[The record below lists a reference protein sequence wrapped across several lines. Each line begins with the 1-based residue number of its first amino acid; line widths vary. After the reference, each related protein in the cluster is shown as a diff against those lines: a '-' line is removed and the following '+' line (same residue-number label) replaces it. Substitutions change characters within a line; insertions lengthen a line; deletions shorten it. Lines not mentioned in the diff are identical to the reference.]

1 MTVKTLCDELGWTVL
16 TEGDLSR
23 EITGCYSGDLLS
35 WVMSK
40 AQDGDCWLTVMG
52 NINAVA
58 VAVLTDCACIVL
70 TENAALDENAKQRAE
85 QQGVTILTTEDNA
98 YQLAVKLSAVI
109 A

>member
-1 MTVKTLCDELGWTVL
+1 MKDRLGLEVL
-16 TEGDLSR
+16 TAGDLSR
-23 EITGCYSGDLLS
+23 EVTGCYCGDLLS

-70 TENAALDENAKQRAE
+70 TEQAALDEAAKLRAE
-85 QQGVTILTTEDNA
+85 QQGVTILTTGESA
-98 YQLAVKLSAVI
+98 YALAVKLSAVI
-109 A
+109 

>member
-1 MTVKTLCDELGWTVL
+1 MTVKTLCDELGWTIL
-16 TEGDLSR
+16 TAGDLSR
-23 EITGCYSGDLLS
+23 EITGCYCGDLLS

-70 TENAALDENAKQRAE
+70 TENAALDDEAKARAE
-85 QQGVTILTTEDNA
+85 QQGVTILTTDLNA
-98 YQLAVKLSAVI
+98 YQAAVALSERL
-109 A
+109 

>member
-23 EITGCYSGDLLS
+23 EITGCYCGDLLS

-70 TENAALDENAKQRAE
+70 TENAALDDEAKARAE
-85 QQGVTILTTEDNA
+85 QQDVTILTTELNA
-98 YQLAVKLSAVI
+98 YQAAVELSKRL
-109 A
+109 

>member
-23 EITGCYSGDLLS
+23 EITGCYCGDLLS

-70 TENAALDENAKQRAE
+70 TENATLDDEAKARAE
-85 QQGVTILTTEDNA
+85 QQDVTILTTELNA
-98 YQLAVKLSAVI
+98 YQAAIALSKRL
-109 A
+109 

>member
-23 EITGCYSGDLLS
+23 EITGCYCGDLLS

-70 TENAALDENAKQRAE
+70 TENAALDDEAKARAE
-85 QQGVTILTTEDNA
+85 QQDVTILTTGLNA
-98 YQLAVKLSAVI
+98 YQAGVALSKRL
-109 A
+109 

>member
-23 EITGCYSGDLLS
+23 EITGCYCGDLLS

-70 TENAALDENAKQRAE
+70 TENAALDDEAKARAE
-85 QQGVTILTTEDNA
+85 QQAVTILTTELNA
-98 YQLAVKLSAVI
+98 YQAAVELSKRL
-109 A
+109 

>member
-16 TEGDLSR
+16 TEGDLTR
-23 EITGCYSGDLLS
+23 EITGCYCGDLLS

-70 TENAALDENAKQRAE
+70 TENAALDNEAKARAE
-85 QQGVTILTTEDNA
+85 QQDVTILTTELNA
-98 YQLAVKLSAVI
+98 YQAAVALSKRL
-109 A
+109 

>member
-1 MTVKTLCDELGWTVL
+1 MTVRTLCDELGWTVL

-23 EITGCYSGDLLS
+23 EITGCYCGDLLS

-70 TENAALDENAKQRAE
+70 TENAALDDEAKARAE
-85 QQGVTILTTEDNA
+85 QQDVTILTTGLNA
-98 YQLAVKLSAVI
+98 YQAAVELSKRL
-109 A
+109 

>member
-23 EITGCYSGDLLS
+23 EITGCYCGDLLS

-70 TENAALDENAKQRAE
+70 TENAALDDEAKARAE
-85 QQGVTILTTEDNA
+85 QQDVTILTTGLNA
-98 YQLAVKLSAVI
+98 YQAAVELSKRL
-109 A
+109 

>member
-23 EITGCYSGDLLS
+23 EITGCYCGDLLS

-40 AQDGDCWLTVMG
+40 AKDGDCWLTVMG

-70 TENAALDENAKQRAE
+70 TENAALDDEAKARAE
-85 QQGVTILTTEDNA
+85 QQNVTILTTELNA
-98 YQLAVKLSAVI
+98 YQAAVALSKRL
-109 A
+109 

>member
-23 EITGCYSGDLLS
+23 EITGCYCGDLLS

-70 TENAALDENAKQRAE
+70 TENAALDDEAKARAE
-85 QQGVTILTTEDNA
+85 QQDVTILTTELNA
-98 YQLAVKLSAVI
+98 YQAAVALSKRM
-109 A
+109 

>member
-23 EITGCYSGDLLS
+23 EITGCYCGDLLS

-58 VAVLTDCACIVL
+58 VSTQTSITDVQEALQKLKDLDIESLNKAITDLT
-70 TENAALDENAKQRAE
+70 
-85 QQGVTILTTEDNA
+85 
-98 YQLAVKLSAVI
+98 AVI
-109 A
+109 EPLANFTKRFGG

>member
-23 EITGCYSGDLLS
+23 EITGCYCGDLLS

-70 TENAALDENAKQRAE
+70 TENAALDNEAKARAE
-85 QQGVTILTTEDNA
+85 QQDVTILTTELNA
-98 YQLAVKLSAVI
+98 YQAAVALSKRL
-109 A
+109 

>member
-70 TENAALDENAKQRAE
+70 TENAALDDEAKARAE
-85 QQGVTILTTEDNA
+85 QQDVTILTTELNA
-98 YQLAVKLSAVI
+98 YQAGVALSKRL
-109 A
+109 

>member
-23 EITGCYSGDLLS
+23 EITGCYCGDLLS

-70 TENAALDENAKQRAE
+70 TENAALDDEAKARAE
-85 QQGVTILTTEDNA
+85 QQDVTILTTALNA
-98 YQLAVKLSAVI
+98 YQAGVALSKRL
-109 A
+109 

>member
-23 EITGCYSGDLLS
+23 EITGCYCGDLLS

-70 TENAALDENAKQRAE
+70 TENAALDDEAKARAE
-85 QQGVTILTTEDNA
+85 QQDVTILTTELNA
-98 YQLAVKLSAVI
+98 YQAAIALSKRL
-109 A
+109 

>member
-23 EITGCYSGDLLS
+23 EITGCYCGDLLS

-70 TENAALDENAKQRAE
+70 TEHAALDEAAKLRAE
-85 QQGVTILTTEDNA
+85 QQGVTILTTDESA
-98 YQLAVKLSAVI
+98 YALAVRLSAVI
-109 A
+109 

>member
-23 EITGCYSGDLLS
+23 EITGCYCGDLLS

-70 TENAALDENAKQRAE
+70 TENAALDDEAKARAE
-85 QQGVTILTTEDNA
+85 QQDVTILTTALNA
-98 YQLAVKLSAVI
+98 YQAAVELSKRL
-109 A
+109 

>member
-23 EITGCYSGDLLS
+23 EITGCYCGDLLS

-70 TENAALDENAKQRAE
+70 TENAALDDEAKARAE
-85 QQGVTILTTEDNA
+85 QQDVTILTTELNA
-98 YQLAVKLSAVI
+98 YQAAVALSKRL
-109 A
+109 